1 MRRTLALL
9 LLGAC
14 GGAVGTGGDDI
25 SGDDVVTVDAA
36 KGPPDA
42 REDLVRFIA
51 MGDTGEG
58 NEDQRRVA
66 VAIRDLC
73 AVEGCDFVLL
83 LGDNIYDA
91 GAGSVEDQAWQDKFE
106 IPYADVDLPFYA
118 VLGNHD
124 YGGTLLGLDVGGLG
138 NEFDKGPVEV
148 AYTQESKKWKMP
160 ASHYTLR
167 WGHVGIIA
175 LDTNSILWDN
185 TDHGDQEAWWP
196 TALAE
201 VSGARWTFVAGHHPY
216 RSNGTHG
223 NAGDYDA
230 PELAGIIVPNPL
242 PIQDG
247 NAVKAFF
254 EDTVCGNGGVTQVY
268 FSGHDHSRQWLDE
281 ADTLCGNEMIVSGA
295 GSKTTDIIDRGNAA
309 FYEDATEPGF
319 MWVEV
324 DGDTF
329 TGKFYDAD
337 GNLDFERT
345 FQHP

>member
-1 MRRTLALL
+1 MRRTLPLL
-9 LLGAC
+9 LLAAGC
-14 GGAVGTGGDDI
+14 GGTPVAAGDDTG
-25 SGDDVVTVDAA
+25 GDDVVTIDADPSA
-36 KGPPDA
+36 PDA
-42 REDLVRFIA
+42 EVSRRVRFIA

-66 VAIRDLC
+66 IAIRDLC
-73 AVEGCDFVLL
+73 AVEHCDFVLL

-91 GAGSVEDQAWQDKFE
+91 GAASVDDPAWQDKFE
-106 IPYADVDLPFYA
+106 VPYDDVDLPFYA

-124 YGGTLLGLDVGGLG
+124 YGGSLLGFDVGGLG
-138 NEFDKGPVEV
+138 NEFEKGPVEV
-148 AYTQESKKWKMP
+148 AYSQVSKKWRMP
-160 ASHYTLR
+160 ASHYTFR
-167 WGHVGIIA
+167 FGHVGFIA

-185 TDHGDQEAWWP
+185 TDHGDQVAWLP
-196 TALAE
+196 TAQAE
-201 VSGARWTFVAGHHPY
+201 VAGAEWVFLAGHHPY

-230 PELAGIIVPNPL
+230 PELAGVIVPNPL

-247 NAVKAFF
+247 NDVKVFF
-254 EDTVCGNGGVTQVY
+254 EDVACDLGDVY

-281 ADTLCGNEMIVSGA
+281 ADTLCGTEMIVSGA
-295 GSKTTDIIDRGNAA
+295 GSKTTEIIDRGNAV

-319 MWVEV
+319 MYVDV

-337 GNLDFERT
+337 GNLDYTRT
-345 FQHP
+345 FTRP